1 MTKLSLTK
9 SKKIILSAMLLSIL
23 IVLSRFFSIK
33 SSFLVISFSFIPMM
47 LSAIYLGPKYAAI
60 IAGLGDL
67 IGAIL
72 FPFGAYFPGFTISS
86 AIIGFIYGI
95 FLYKKPEENRKDFKF
110 IIQLIISSIL
120 VLVGIKILLESVF
133 LNVLYGKAY
142 LAIIASRLVT
152 ELIMIPVQVITIF
165 ILEKALRPFTKKY
178 LYKEEKVSIDEY
190 LDTFDKFT
198 KDPNLDAMK
207 YIMDKFD
214 NPEKQTKFI
223 HVSGTNGKGSIC
235 EMLAKVLDNTEY
247 KVGKF
252 ISPHL
257 VRFNDG
263 IWINDKEISD
273 DEVEE
278 IMLPLS
284 KVITEYNKTHKVPVK
299 WFEAITSL
307 AIIYFAKQKCDLAIL
322 EVGLGGLNDCTNI
335 VDGEIAVIGNIGYD
349 HVDILGNNILDI
361 AKQKAG
367 IIKQNSDTVIF
378 RQEQIMGVIEE
389 ECKNKNSNL
398 HVIEKADIENYSHQE
413 ELQKFDYKTYK
424 NIEINLKGR
433 CQTYNASQ
441 VLEVIDILK
450 EKGYKIPDEAI
461 YNGLK
466 TVVHRARLEVL
477 SKDPLIIF
485 DGGHNE
491 NAVKNLEENIKEYYL
506 ENKRVYIVSILNTK
520 DYKTIVKNIC
530 QDKNAIFFFTSG
542 NSKKRYV
549 SKEKLYKEAKKY
561 LNDINMHKEEFEDA
575 INISLK
581 EHNNRTILIV
591 GSFYVYKDAVKYLED
606 MIIND

>member
-47 LSAIYLGPKYAAI
+47 LAAIYLGPKYAAI

-72 FPFGAYFPGFTISS
+72 FPFGAYFPGFTLSS

-263 IWINDKEISD
+263 IWINDREITD
-273 DEVEE
+273 EEVEE
-278 IMLPLS
+278 IMIPLS
-284 KVITEYNKTHKVPVK
+284 EVITEYNKTHKVPVK

-349 HVDILGNNILDI
+349 HVDILGNDILEI
-361 AKQKAG
+361 ARQKAG
-367 IIKQNSDTVIF
+367 IIKKNSETVIF
-378 RQEQIMGVIEE
+378 RQEQIMKVIEE
-389 ECKNKNSNL
+389 ECKNKKSNL
-398 HVIEKADIENYSHQE
+398 YVIESKDITNYSYQGD
-413 ELQKFDYKTYK
+413 LQKFDYKDYK

-450 EKGYKIPDEAI
+450 GNGFKISNEAI

-466 TVVHRARLEVL
+466 TVIHRARLEVL
-477 SKDPLIIF
+477 SKNPLVIF

-491 NAVKNLEENIKEYYL
+491 NAIKNLEENIKEYYQD
-506 ENKRVYIVSILNTK
+506 NKRVYIVSILNTK
-520 DYKTIVKNIC
+520 DYKTIIKNIC

-549 SKEKLYKEAKKY
+549 SKERLYKEAKKY
-561 LNDINMHKEEFEDA
+561 LNDVNMYKEEFEDA
-575 INISLK
+575 LDICMKVYND
-581 EHNNRTILIV
+581 RTILVI
-591 GSFYVYKDAVKYLED
+591 GSFYVYKDAIKYLED
-606 MIIND
+606 KIIND